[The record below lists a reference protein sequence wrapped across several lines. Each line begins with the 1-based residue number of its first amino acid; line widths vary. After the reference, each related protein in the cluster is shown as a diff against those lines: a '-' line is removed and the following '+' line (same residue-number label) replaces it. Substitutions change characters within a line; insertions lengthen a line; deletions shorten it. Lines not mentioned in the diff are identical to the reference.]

1 MITTETTTPPFLIPR
16 LLYTPKEAAQA
27 LGISRSSLYVLLSQG
42 AIDSVRIG
50 GSRRIT
56 ATALNT
62 FIETLT
68 KEINAIDRY
77 HH

>member
-1 MITTETTTPPFLIPR
+1 MTDTTTTSQIPR
-16 LLYTPKEAAQA
+16 LLYTPREAARA

-56 ATALNT
+56 AAALSA
-62 FIETLT
+62 FIDTLT
-68 KEINAIDRY
+68 NEISGIDRY
-77 HH
+77 HR

>member
-1 MITTETTTPPFLIPR
+1 MITTETTTPSSIPR

-68 KEINAIDRY
+68 TEINAIDRY

>member
-1 MITTETTTPPFLIPR
+1 MITTETTNPSSIPR

-56 ATALNT
+56 ATALNA

-68 KEINAIDRY
+68 SEISAIDRY

>member
-1 MITTETTTPPFLIPR
+1 MITTETTTPSSIPR

-68 KEINAIDRY
+68 TEINAIDRY
-77 HH
+77 YH

>member
-1 MITTETTTPPFLIPR
+1 MITTETTNPSSIPR
-16 LLYTPKEAAQA
+16 LLYTPKEAPQA

-56 ATALNT
+56 ATALNA
-62 FIETLT
+62 FIEALT
-68 KEINAIDRY
+68 TEVNAIDRY
-77 HH
+77 H